1 LQKKLKNKKI
11 VVLGGAGFIGSH
23 LIDYLI
29 KNTQF
34 DIVSIGRGKLPIF
47 SDRLTEYC
55 LDITLENLITT
66 KINELDIISFI
77 NCAGGGNVQESHQQ
91 PHKDF
96 YDTTACTAD
105 VLEYIRF
112 NNLSSAYIQLSS
124 AAVYGNC
131 FEFPISVDTPL
142 KPISA
147 YGYNNL
153 MAENLVSFYSKVYGV
168 KTAILRIFSVYG
180 NGLKKQ
186 ILWDACLKMHQG
198 NNSFFG
204 TGQEVRDF
212 INIDDLVGTIFN
224 VIQFASDTSP
234 VFNCGSGKGTK
245 ICDFLIYVQKHF
257 DNLPKLKFSGEVKV
271 GDPIGYIADISK
283 SPIEQTISIDDGIS
297 SYVNWFKK
305 EL

>member
-1 LQKKLKNKKI
+1 LEIKLKNKTI
-11 VVLGGAGFIGSH
+11 VVLGGAGFIGSN
-23 LIDYLI
+23 LINYLI
-29 KNTQF
+29 ENTEF
-34 DIVSIGRGKLPIF
+34 NVVSIGRGNLPLS
-47 SDRLTEYC
+47 SDRLTEYYFN
-55 LDITLENLITT
+55 ITLDNLNTT
-66 KINELDIISFI
+66 KINELDVLAFI

-96 YDTTACTAD
+96 YKTTACTAD
-105 VLEYIRF
+105 ILEYIRV
-112 NNLSSAYIQLSS
+112 NNLPSKYIQLSS

-142 KPISA
+142 KPMSA

-168 KTAILRIFSVYG
+168 KAAVLRIFSVYG

-186 ILWDACLKMHQG
+186 ILWDACLKMQQG

-224 VIQFASDTSP
+224 SIQFASDNAP

-245 ICDFLIYVQKHF
+245 ISELLGYVQEHF

-283 SPIEQTISIDDGIS
+283 SPIEQTIKINDGIAN
-297 SYVNWFKK
+297 YVNWFKK
-305 EL
+305 EI